1 MSLLFEVILYIVLV
15 FAIILVS
22 MTFFETSMLD
32 KTKYIRVKKDDVKIN
47 VKVYYEGLTE
57 QEIEQVNNVI
67 FTGKY
72 DNIYDIVDKYEIVQ
86 N

>member
-32 KTKYIRVKKDDVKIN
+32 KTKYIRVKKDNVKIN

-57 QEIEQVNNVI
+57 QEIEQVNRVI

-86 N
+86 S